1 VPGYLSYK
9 TTCCCDL
16 PACQERVTTYN
27 SIQFPGKDH
36 VTRAAG
42 WAVEIA
48 GWVPRTLPNL
58 LLVVA
63 ELGDSTSLG
72 VMWSL
77 AVIDR
82 VVANSENK

>member
-1 VPGYLSYK
+1 MPGYLSYK

-36 VTRAAG
+36 VARAAG